1 MEHMD
6 KLGGYTQ
13 FDYDKVREG
22 AKNPSRLTGNGTRK
36 HVELVP
42 KSEGKIKVKETPKR
56 RMKAESVS
64 EPEED
69 WVPAKKKAPAIKK
82 EPSPDHEKEK
92 ESKTEPSVRRTRST
106 RSNSSLK

>member
-1 MEHMD
+1 MSFV
-6 KLGGYTQ
+6 KA
-13 FDYDKVREG
+13 R
-22 AKNPSRLTGNGTRK
+22 
-36 HVELVP
+36 
-42 KSEGKIKVKETPKR
+42 KIKVKETPKR